1 MPEIATGNETTHFR
15 TSKRAPAG
23 RPAVVCIHGSGGDG
37 VVWSYQLS
45 RLGRHY
51 RVLLPDLPGHGNSGG
66 SPCSEIQGYAD
77 WLDRFVAALRLEGIV
92 LMGHS
97 MGGAVV
103 QAYAR
108 MRPNLVRALVLV
120 CTGCRFV
127 VSRQYVEE
135 LERTGFSEN
144 AELLQQAAMVLQNLY
159 GADYRTLARNGVAV
173 LHADILA
180 AGRFDSRAWICEL
193 DQPALVVCGADD
205 QVMPPHRSAELC
217 QGLRN
222 CEQLTIGQAGH
233 GLMIERR
240 DVFSDAV
247 KSFLDRV
254 AGGDHG
260 Q

>member
-1 MPEIATGNETTHFR
+1 MPTVQTGNDTTHFR
-15 TSKRAPAG
+15 ISNRAFAHA
-23 RPAVVCIHGSGGDG
+23 PAVVCIHGSGGDG
-37 VVWSYQLS
+37 IVWSYQLS
-45 RLGRHY
+45 RLGRHF

-66 SPCSEIQGYAD
+66 SPCSDVARYAD
-77 WLDRFVAALRLEGIV
+77 WLDRFVAALELDDIV

-108 MRPNLVRALVLV
+108 MRPLRVRALVLV

-127 VSRQYVEE
+127 LSRRYVDE
-135 LERTGFSEN
+135 LERTGLSER
-144 AELLQQAAMVLQNLY
+144 AELPEQAATLLQDIY
-159 GADYRTLARNGVAV
+159 GPDYLTLARNGIGA

-180 AGRFDSRAWICEL
+180 AGRFDSRDWIAEL
-193 DQPALVVCGADD
+193 RQPALVVCGADD
-205 QVMPPHRSAELC
+205 RVMPPHRSAELC
-217 QGLRN
+217 RGLRN
-222 CEQLTIGQAGH
+222 SEQLTIEQAGH

-240 DVFSDAV
+240 DVFTDAV

-254 AGGDHG
+254 SGGDHG